1 MNRFK
6 NYINGRSV
14 GFLGLGV
21 SNLPI
26 AELLSKM
33 GETVV
38 IRDKKAPAE
47 LGERALALMEKG
59 VRFVSGETCFES
71 IDEDIIFRSPGIRPD
86 IEGLQAARARGT
98 EVTSDIELLL
108 DFSGAK
114 SFAVTGSDGKTTT
127 TTLTG
132 RFLEEYAHSR
142 GASAFVGGNI
152 GVPLLTRYHEM
163 RSDDYLVLELSSF
176 QLMSVTK
183 APENIAITNITPNH
197 LDWHGEMGEY
207 IEAKKRI
214 IGRETKRVVVNF
226 ENQITRD
233 IGISAAREG
242 KQVIFFSSKANS
254 AEELLGAVP
263 EGCLAVWERDGEI
276 AVSDGKTE
284 SALLSVASIRVPGR
298 HNVENFM
305 TAIALTYGV
314 VPVETYKTVA
324 DSFFGVPHRLEWVR
338 SIDGVDYYN
347 SSIDSS
353 PTRTAAALSALDGRD
368 IVVICGGYDKKIPYE
383 PLADALYKYARAV
396 VLTGATRDKIG
407 RAIETCEAGKSK
419 TLTVAVEPDF
429 ADAVRRAKALAREG
443 GCVLLSPASAS
454 FDAFKNFAERGDRF
468 KRIVSEL

>member
-1 MNRFK
+1 M
-6 NYINGRSV
+6 
-14 GFLGLGV
+14 
-21 SNLPI
+21 
-26 AELLSKM
+26 
-33 GETVV
+33 
-38 IRDKKAPAE
+38 
-47 LGERALALMEKG
+47 
-59 VRFVSGETCFES
+59 
-71 IDEDIIFRSPGIRPD
+71 
-86 IEGLQAARARGT
+86 
-98 EVTSDIELLL
+98 TSDIELLL
-108 DFSGAK
+108 DFSEAK

-132 RFLEEYAHSR
+132 RFLDEYAHSR

-152 GVPLLTRYHEM
+152 GVPLLTKYPEM

-226 ENQITRD
+226 ENQITKE
-233 IGISAAREG
+233 IGISAAGEG
-242 KQVIFFSSKANS
+242 KQVIFFSSKVKS
-254 AEELLGAVP
+254 AEEILGGVP
-263 EGCLAVWERDGEI
+263 EDCLAVWERDGEI
-276 AVSDGKTE
+276 VISDGQSE
-284 SALLSVASIRVPGR
+284 SVLLSVASIRVPGR

-305 TAIALTYGV
+305 TAIALTYGS
-314 VPVETYKTVA
+314 VPVETYKAVA

-419 TLTVAVEPDF
+419 ALTVAVEPDF
-429 ADAVRRAKALAREG
+429 VDAVKKAKALAREG